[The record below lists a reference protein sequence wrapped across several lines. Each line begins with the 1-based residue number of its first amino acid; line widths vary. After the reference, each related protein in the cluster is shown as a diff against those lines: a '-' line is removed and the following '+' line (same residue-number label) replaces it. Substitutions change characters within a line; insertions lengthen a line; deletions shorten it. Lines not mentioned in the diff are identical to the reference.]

1 MTQIFLTSDFWWCNL
16 HQIKLTSY
24 MKTSRFLAGILLLVT
39 GILHIL
45 MYIQTPDNPGI
56 MGVLAFGVIYCIIG
70 LLLFNKNVYPLFLGL
85 IIPIIGMTLSII
97 KFGIPSL
104 FSMLALFKV
113 IGVVVV
119 FLCGYILLRQRNQTQ
134 VK

>member
-1 MTQIFLTSDFWWCNL
+1 
-16 HQIKLTSY
+16 

>member
-1 MTQIFLTSDFWWCNL
+1 
-16 HQIKLTSY
+16 
-24 MKTSRFLAGILLLVT
+24 MKTPRLLAGILLLVT
-39 GILHIL
+39 GILHII

-70 LLLFNKNVYPLFLGL
+70 FLLFNKRVYPLYLGL
-85 IIPIIGMTLSII
+85 IIPVIGMTLSII

-113 IGVVVV
+113 IGIVAVI
-119 FLCGYILLRQRNQTQ
+119 LCGYILIKQKNQAR